1 MFKFCIKVKK
11 FDQSF
16 YYNDVPNDFFNKNT
30 KPENSKELNDLLQN
44 MIITNNVS
52 NNFLKKR

>member
-1 MFKFCIKVKK
+1 MFKFSIKVKK
-11 FDQSF
+11 LDKSF

-44 MIITNNVS
+44 MIITKVN
-52 NNFLKKR
+52 KK